1 MCYKQTKARK
11 TFIDLIQHRMIYKQE
26 LPLWLKFYTSWWF
39 HHLLLYWL
47 AMILVKCWCWYLR
60 QHLIHINPG
69 LRDDCFTT
77 APIWSDLFPASC
89 SLTVTHST
97 NFPESC
103 FAGTILCTHNKH
115 YFAHPTLCT
124 YNIQHCAHYFAH
136 TTMHTTLHIEQTLLC
151 TSNNVHIAHNQL
163 NTHE

>member
-1 MCYKQTKARK
+1 MCKCVTNKRRHAK
-11 TFIDLIQHRMIYKQE
+11 LLLILFNTGIIYKQE

-60 QHLIHINPG
+60 QQHLIHINPG

-115 YFAHPTLCT
+115 YFA
-124 YNIQHCAHYFAH
+124 Q
-136 TTMHTTLHIEQTLLC
+136 TTMHTTLHFAHTTMHNHAQPTATTYNHVQPC
-151 TSNNVHIAHNQL
+151 T
-163 NTHE
+163 TM